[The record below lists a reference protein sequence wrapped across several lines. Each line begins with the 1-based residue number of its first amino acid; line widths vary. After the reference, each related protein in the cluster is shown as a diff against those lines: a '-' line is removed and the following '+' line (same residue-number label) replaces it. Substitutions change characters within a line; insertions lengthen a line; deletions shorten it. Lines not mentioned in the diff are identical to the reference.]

1 MAAEK
6 ASPASSKRLSLR
18 GETAQQW
25 CSNLET
31 TVDGR
36 PPDAE
41 FTRPPEENRILSVS
55 RTGRAQWHM
64 NQFVPPTIRQN
75 DKKTKLPAPTEEEEE
90 QLIYLALYR
99 DKVAQHQATFES
111 TGAKSLG
118 AELSEHTVSEDW
130 RQRPGFRVPDKEN
143 VKRSAAV
150 HTAAVSTKSA
160 SLSQGSVEEHFEA
173 KRLGK
178 LFDEWQVLQKD
189 AQEAESIGLSYS
201 SPRAE
206 GRRRRIA
213 QLEALEKDVGGP
225 QGPASARIG
234 NSSAGRKLPQ
244 SASKVRSARSE
255 SKGGASATST
265 SRMLQFQDDI
275 SIPADE
281 HAEASSSP
289 GGASAALDRK
299 RAAQERRKLERL
311 WTVLTDSKVRVMS
324 LSDNHSSA
332 RDRQA
337 PTHVESFPPLNLT
350 KLYAGPWRLDPL
362 KGTGDQQSYSA
373 TR

>member
-1 MAAEK
+1 MTAKK
-6 ASPASSKRLSLR
+6 ASPASSRGVALR
-18 GETAQQW
+18 GETAQRW
-25 CSNLET
+25 CSNLQT
-31 TVDGR
+31 ATDGH
-36 PPDAE
+36 PHAAE
-41 FTRPPEENRILSVS
+41 FNEAPEENRILSVS
-55 RTGRAQWHM
+55 RTGRMHWHV
-64 NQFVPPTIRQN
+64 NQFVPPSVRQS
-75 DKKTKLPAPTEEEEE
+75 DRKPKSPEPTEEEQE

-99 DKVAQHQATFES
+99 DKVAQHQAAFENA
-111 TGAKSLG
+111 GAKSLRS
-118 AELSEHTVSEDW
+118 EPSEHAVSEDW
-130 RQRPGFRVPDKEN
+130 GRQRSGFGFRLADNQN

-178 LFDEWQVLQKD
+178 LFDEMRALQKD
-189 AQEAESIGLSYS
+189 AEEAEGTGLTYS

-206 GRRRRIA
+206 SRRKRIA
-213 QLEALEKDVGGP
+213 QLEALEKEFSVP
-225 QGPASARIG
+225 QAPASAR
-234 NSSAGRKLPQ
+234 NSAGSKASPRFASKAPSISKG
-244 SASKVRSARSE
+244 SASAGNALRPS
-255 SKGGASATST
+255 
-265 SRMLQFQDDI
+265 QYPDDI
-275 SIPADE
+275 SISGDD
-281 HAEASSSP
+281 HAEAASSP

-311 WTVLTDSKVRVMS
+311 WTVLTNSKVRVIS
-324 LSDNHSSA
+324 LSDNHSSD

-337 PTHVESFPPLNLT
+337 PTHLESFPPLNLT

>member
-6 ASPASSKRLSLR
+6 TSPASARRLSLR
-18 GETAQQW
+18 GESAQQW

-31 TVDGR
+31 PADGR
-36 PPDAE
+36 PRDAE
-41 FTRPPEENRILSVS
+41 FTRLPEESRILSFS
-55 RTGRAQWHM
+55 RGGRMQWHV
-64 NQFVPPTIRQN
+64 NQFVPPTVRQS
-75 DKKTKLPAPTEEEEE
+75 DKTKVPAPTEEEEE

-111 TGAKSLG
+111 TGGKSLG
-118 AELSEHTVSEDW
+118 TEPSEHTVADDR
-130 RQRPGFRVPDKEN
+130 RQRPGFRLPDKDN
-143 VKRSAAV
+143 VKRSATV

-178 LFDEWQVLQKD
+178 LFDEWQALQKD
-189 AQEAESIGLSYS
+189 VQEAESTGLSYS

-225 QGPASARIG
+225 QGPASARSG
-234 NSSAGRKLPQ
+234 NSSVGKKLPH
-244 SASKVRSARSE
+244 SASKARST
-255 SKGGASATST
+255 SKGGVSASTT
-265 SRMLQFQDDI
+265 SRNLQFQDDI
-275 SIPADE
+275 SVSGEE
-281 HAEASSSP
+281 HAEATSSP
-289 GGASAALDRK
+289 GGASAAFDRK

-311 WTVLTDSKVRVMS
+311 WKVLTDSKVRVMS
-324 LSDNHSSA
+324 LSDSHSN
-332 RDRQA
+332 DRERHA
-337 PTHVESFPPLNLT
+337 PTHIESFPPLNLT

>member
-1 MAAEK
+1 MAVEK
-6 ASPASSKRLSLR
+6 TSPASSRGFSLR

-31 TVDGR
+31 AVDGR
-36 PPDAE
+36 PRDAE
-41 FTRPPEENRILSVS
+41 PSRPPEESRILSVS
-55 RTGRAQWHM
+55 RTGRMQWHV
-64 NQFVPPTIRQN
+64 NQFVPPTVRQN
-75 DKKTKLPAPTEEEEE
+75 DKRQKGPAPTEEEEE
-90 QLIYLALYR
+90 HLIYLALYR
-99 DKVAQHQATFES
+99 DKVAQHQAAFEN
-111 TGAKSLG
+111 TGGKSL
-118 AELSEHTVSEDW
+118 ASETSEHVVSEDW
-130 RQRPGFRVPDKEN
+130 RQRPGSRPPDKEN
-143 VKRSAAV
+143 VKRSAV

-178 LFDEWQVLQKD
+178 LFDEWQALQKD
-189 AQEAESIGLSYS
+189 AQEAEGTGLSHS

-213 QLEALEKDVGGP
+213 QLEALEKDAGGP

-234 NSSAGRKLPQ
+234 TSPL
-244 SASKVRSARSE
+244 SKKFSQTPSKTRST
-255 SKGGASATST
+255 SKGGASASTT
-265 SRMLQFQDDI
+265 SRMLQFHDDASI
-275 SIPADE
+275 SGE
-281 HAEASSSP
+281 ERAEATSSP

-311 WTVLTDSKVRVMS
+311 WTVLTNSKVRVMN
-324 LSDNHSSA
+324 LSDNQSN
-332 RDRQA
+332 DRERPA